1 MHKYMFERKGFT
13 LVEVLTVIAIIGI
26 LSAVVLVSMSGSQ
39 KKGRDGRRVSDIN
52 QIRLALSLYY
62 DAHNNYPP
70 GSTASTD
77 FETVLANVQSESFI
91 ATLPNDPTGGNSSYG
106 YIATPSGC
114 SGTSCYGYVLG
125 ANLESTNAVLSS
137 SYGQSV
143 AITINGNPENC
154 LNSNDSDGQTYTISG
169 ITYYLYCA
177 TN

>member
-1 MHKYMFERKGFT
+1 MFAKPYSKTRAFT
-13 LVEVLTVIAIIGI
+13 LIEVLTVIAIIGI

-70 GSTASTD
+70 GSTASTAFD
-77 FETVLANVQSESFI
+77 TILASVQSEGFI
-91 ATLPNDPTGGNSSYG
+91 ATLPNDPTSGNSYG

-143 AITINGNPENC
+143 AITINENPENC
-154 LNSNDSDGQTYTISG
+154 LNSNDADGQTYTISG
-169 ITYYLYCA
+169 ITYYIYCA